1 MVKNVFQDSRRDQ
14 KSSRAASSLLVDR
27 MDLRKR
33 PCFARSSRPAA
44 RCCRQEF
51 ASGID
56 PAGTPWPDTVRGK
69 QALESKKLAGAFDAS
84 VVPGG
89 AKFVGSVTRGWLTAV
104 QEGHSFGARQ
114 VADKANVMRFNSRG
128 RLIGKAKFG
137 KLLDKRLSGKKP
149 SKRRYKVRFAK
160 AHTVKARTLPPRPMV
175 PSAGGGL
182 PARWEKPI
190 SDAVARGIEWW
201 AEKATK

>member
-1 MVKNVFQDSRRDQ
+1 MSFKIPPEIKKLSSSFKSFGSANGSAQ
-14 KSSRAASSLLVDR
+14 KTVLRALASTGRTLL
-27 MDLRKR
+27 
-33 PCFARSSRPAA
+33 
-44 RCCRQEF
+44 RQEF

-56 PAGTPWPDTVRGK
+56 PSGTPWQDTVRGK
-69 QALESKKLAGAFDAS
+69 QALQSRKLAGAFVAN

-89 AKFVGSVTRGWLTAV
+89 VKFIGSVTRGWLEAV
-104 QEGHSFGARQ
+104 QEGHQFAARQ

-137 KLLDKRLSGKKP
+137 KLLDKRLSSKKP

-175 PSAGGGL
+175 PSATGEL